1 MAACAPCR
9 LALRAPRGPLR
20 AVRRRPVR
28 SAPLP
33 GPHRLRASSRIASA
47 TRLLSARPRPLRL
60 RRPVRIRARGRCRP
74 DSSYTVRECK
84 NAGIS
89 QSPTMCY
96 ETVRGRSDALT
107 RAGRRGGGAA
117 GKRRSEGRGEDAGC
131 GADAERAGQRRRRK
145 EPPDGPS
152 RAASAPAADAPV
164 RAQAARPRRATPR
177 TDGPHGTARATG
189 RFGEA
194 ESPGAKPFPIAGGTA
209 RGPGGRDGIARR
221 RERRPPARGRATGA
235 RETARSAGPARGP
248 AIGNRVLGADPRGAE
263 PGRSSRTGRGDA
275 PRNGRGVA
283 RGGARG

>member
-1 MAACAPCR
+1 MASQD
-9 LALRAPRGPLR
+9 
-20 AVRRRPVR
+20 RRPALSRNSSALHHPCVPRNPLQSVAFHERR
-28 SAPLP
+28 SRDIRPQPTRRGYHA
-33 GPHRLRASSRIASA
+33 ASCKAAS
-47 TRLLSARPRPLRL
+47 RPRPLRL
-60 RRPVRIRARGRCRP
+60 RPPDRIRARGRRRP
-74 DSSYTVRECK
+74 VSSYTVRECK

-89 QSPTMCY
+89 HSMTMCY
-96 ETVRGRSDALT
+96 ETVRGRSGALT

-194 ESPGAKPFPIAGGTA
+194 ESPGAKPFPIAGG
-209 RGPGGRDGIARR
+209 
-221 RERRPPARGRATGA
+221 PARF
-235 RETARSAGPARGP
+235 S
-248 AIGNRVLGADPRGAE
+248 
-263 PGRSSRTGRGDA
+263 
-275 PRNGRGVA
+275 VA
-283 RGGARG
+283 GGAGTW